1 MCVGNN
7 DRCSLRITRGESS
20 LRSIKASNCA
30 SPKASKVVPDSV
42 TPSGGCGPPTADQ
55 PVHYH
60 ADGIRVNR

>member
-30 SPKASKVVPDSV
+30 NPKPSKAVPDSV
-42 TPSGGCGPPTADQ
+42 TPSEGLGPPTADQ

-60 ADGIRVNR
+60 GDGIRAVR